1 VTQRIPQLAILAI
14 QIELFPFRYP
24 INSAAEYF
32 GGIDIS
38 MHVVRHQ
45 VPLLVLALP
54 CRVVQVIMIL

>member
-24 INSAAEYF
+24 INSAGEYF
-32 GGIDIS
+32 GG